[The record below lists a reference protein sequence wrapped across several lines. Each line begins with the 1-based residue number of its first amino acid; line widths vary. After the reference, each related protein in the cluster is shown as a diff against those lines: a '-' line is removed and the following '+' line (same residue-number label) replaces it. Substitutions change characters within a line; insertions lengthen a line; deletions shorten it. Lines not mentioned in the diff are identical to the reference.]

1 MATRERRSWKLDAQ
15 GHYARQIGWKVATNG
30 KRVQHKFRLGA
41 DLNEAKRR
49 EQKLRQI
56 WESVERC
63 SSEPLPVW
71 TSFALDVAKRVA
83 KGEDDI
89 VLSRSDGE
97 SDLAYAGRIQELQR
111 EVPVVRFVPGDV
123 DAYSRGRQQWVREN
137 HRTIEVPWVPPGT
150 LDNAHVI
157 TGVNYAPVMAWARE
171 THQQNAGTLHEAMRD
186 FIAWIE
192 EDYYRPHL
200 GRVTD
205 YGRNKIR
212 QVKTLMTRHDD
223 IPLTRL
229 DYEEIE
235 RMLRF
240 WRQRPPKKDS
250 TDRISVKS
258 ATNYIGELRR
268 FFAWL
273 HRSSRYPWR
282 KPADFDDIDVTVDR
296 DHQGKQRK
304 LAHTPVFT
312 LDELILLNRYATPL
326 ERTFL
331 LLGLNCG
338 FGAVEIAT
346 LTIGDLHLFK
356 AHSPR
361 HREILHFDSTNKDS
375 FIKRVRR
382 KNGVY
387 GEFLLF
393 PQTVEAIQWSVKRRY
408 QQPNPTPSAPLLL
421 NSRGEPYDKP
431 TKSGNRN
438 QQMPNRFDDLLRRI
452 RDDDNNINKLSFG
465 KLRKT
470 GGDLIRRFSDGE
482 VAGVF
487 LMHGQAVKTDDL
499 ADVYTNRPF
508 GKVFKAILK
517 VQEHLGPMFAAAG
530 PEPFKA
536 GPQAY
541 TSRKTVDRIL
551 KLHDDGLSIREIAT
565 KVGKSTTTVHR
576 HIQKALER
584 ENSTDD

>member
-1 MATRERRSWKLDAQ
+1 MATRERRSWKLDSQ
-15 GHYARQIGWKVATNG
+15 GHYARQIGWKLAKNG
-30 KRVQHKFRLGA
+30 KRIQHKFRLGS

-49 EQKLRQI
+49 EEKLRQI
-56 WESVERC
+56 WESVEHC

-83 KGEDDI
+83 KGECDI

-97 SDLAYAGRIQELQR
+97 SELAYASRIQQLQS

-123 DAYSRGRQQWVREN
+123 AAYSLGQERRICQNR
-137 HRTIEVPWVPPGT
+137 RPIEVPWVPPDA
-150 LDNAHVI
+150 LQDAKVI
-157 TGVNYAPVMAWARE
+157 TGVNWAPVMDWARE
-171 THQQNAGTLHEAMRD
+171 THRENAGTLHQAMRD

-200 GRVTD
+200 GRITD
-205 YGRNKIR
+205 YGRNKIH

-223 IPLTRL
+223 VPLTQL
-229 DYEEIE
+229 DYEEVE
-235 RMLRF
+235 RMVRF

-250 TDRISVKS
+250 EDRITVKS
-258 ATNYIGELRR
+258 ASNYIGELRR

-273 HRSSRYPWR
+273 HRSNRYPWR
-282 KPADFDDIDVTVDR
+282 KPDDFDDIDVTVDR
-296 DHQGKQRK
+296 DHEGKQRK

-312 LDELILLNRYATPL
+312 LDELVLLNRYATPL
-326 ERTFL
+326 ERVML

-346 LTIGDLHLFK
+346 LTIGDLYLFK
-356 AHSPR
+356 AHSRR
-361 HREILHFDSTNKDS
+361 HREILDFDSTNKDS

-393 PQTVEAIQWSVKRRY
+393 PQTVEAIQWSLERRY
-408 QQPNPTPSAPLLL
+408 QQPDPTSSASLLL

-438 QQMPNRFDDLLRRI
+438 QQIPNRFEDLLRRI
-452 RDDDNNINKLSFG
+452 RDDDNEINKLSFG

-470 GGDLIRRFSDGE
+470 AGDLIRRFSDGE
-482 VAGVF
+482 IAGVF
-487 LMHGQAVKTDDL
+487 LMHGQAVDTDDL

-508 GKVFKAILK
+508 GKVFKAILRA
-517 VQEHLGPMFAAAG
+517 QEHLGPMFAAAG

-541 TSRKTVDRIL
+541 TSRKTVDRIV
-551 KLHDDGLSIREIAT
+551 KLHDDGLSIREIAA

-576 HIQKALER
+576 HIQKALDR
-584 ENSTDD
+584 ETPTDD